1 MLWVLESGEYNYIK
15 VISNN
20 NSYEERVRALDST
33 VKQSARWTCPDIDNL
48 HKAAD
53 WLLVLILTLI
63 QFQRPGGKTESTVHG
78 IIPKVDSQF
87 RSHSHFTGSWCKVTG
102 KERRFMKVRTVETN
116 EGLVCEQMQS
126 SFFVEVRI
134 NSFSNSLIQKTLSSR
149 MQATFFFF
157 FFDGRS
163 LHGHSPGMELEAMLI
178 DMVTVKGSVQ
188 SQTQWLLW

>member
-1 MLWVLESGEYNYIK
+1 
-15 VISNN
+15 
-20 NSYEERVRALDST
+20 
-33 VKQSARWTCPDIDNL
+33 
-48 HKAAD
+48 
-53 WLLVLILTLI
+53 
-63 QFQRPGGKTESTVHG
+63 
-78 IIPKVDSQF
+78 
-87 RSHSHFTGSWCKVTG
+87 
-102 KERRFMKVRTVETN
+102 MKVRTVETN

-134 NSFSNSLIQKTLSSR
+134 NSFSNSLIQKTSSR
-149 MQATFFFF
+149 MQATFFF

>member
-1 MLWVLESGEYNYIK
+1 
-15 VISNN
+15 
-20 NSYEERVRALDST
+20 
-33 VKQSARWTCPDIDNL
+33 
-48 HKAAD
+48 
-53 WLLVLILTLI
+53 
-63 QFQRPGGKTESTVHG
+63 
-78 IIPKVDSQF
+78 
-87 RSHSHFTGSWCKVTG
+87 
-102 KERRFMKVRTVETN
+102 MKVRTVETN

-134 NSFSNSLIQKTLSSR
+134 NSFSNSLIQKTSSSQ

-188 SQTQWLLW
+188 SQTRWLLW